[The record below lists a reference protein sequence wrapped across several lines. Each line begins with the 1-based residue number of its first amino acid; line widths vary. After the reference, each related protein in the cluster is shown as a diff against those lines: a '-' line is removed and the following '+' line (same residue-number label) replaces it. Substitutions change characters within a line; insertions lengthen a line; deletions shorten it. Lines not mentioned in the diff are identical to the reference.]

1 MGHADNVSYET
12 LDLLKNL
19 NKNIK
24 ISQWFL
30 DPITKFGPDYINN
43 KKRLTKFDKILDAN
57 FITTDPN
64 SIDFK
69 INNPFF
75 IPNPADEAFEVL
87 NNYKYDCEKD
97 LFFAMSHGV
106 HRGTLKKGKYDDRE
120 IILKKLANENKNI
133 KFDFYG
139 LNKKQPVWGDNF
151 INILSKCKM
160 GLNLSRGKPIK
171 YYSSDRISQL
181 MGNGLLTFIDEKT
194 HYSDFFSS
202 QEIITYKNYSDLVE
216 KICKY
221 KRNDKDRKKIAK
233 NGKLK
238 YLKFFNSRK
247 VAKFILNKTYQIND
261 KESFLWY

>member
-1 MGHADNVSYET
+1 MGHNVLNISDRDIISNYKNIRDPKGSKTLNNKIISSFINFNPDLILMGHADNVSYET

-87 NNYKYDCEKD
+87 DNYKYDCEKD
-97 LFFAMSHGV
+97 LFFATATV
-106 HRGTLKKGKYDDRE
+106 YIEYFKKGKYDDRE
-120 IILKKLANENKNI
+120 IILKN
-133 KFDFYG
+133 
-139 LNKKQPVWGDNF
+139 
-151 INILSKCKM
+151 
-160 GLNLSRGKPIK
+160 
-171 YYSSDRISQL
+171 
-181 MGNGLLTFIDEKT
+181 
-194 HYSDFFSS
+194 
-202 QEIITYKNYSDLVE
+202 
-216 KICKY
+216 
-221 KRNDKDRKKIAK
+221 
-233 NGKLK
+233 
-238 YLKFFNSRK
+238 
-247 VAKFILNKTYQIND
+247 
-261 KESFLWY
+261 